1 MKLSIIVPVFNVE
14 KFLEKCILSLVNQDI
29 DCHVYEIIAIND
41 GSTDSSSI
49 ILENLKQ
56 KISNLIIINQENK
69 GLSGARN
76 TGFNAAQGDYI
87 ICVDSD
93 DYLLPN
99 TLKHLLYLV
108 KKNNLDI
115 LEFAALGVDEN
126 QQIKYKASNSSQEQI
141 YAGTKYLAKITYMSS
156 ACNKVYNRKFLNYHK
171 LRFMEGVYIE
181 DIEFNTRAVFMAE
194 KIMATDYVAAHFLQR
209 EGSITRTVN
218 FGKKKKMIYDIQ
230 TVLLSINSFAE
241 CKITPN
247 SVAYLPIKK
256 RVSSLM
262 ATMFLR
268 VMKDCK
274 SINTFK
280 EIVINLKKH
289 HLYPAKYPAETKMK
303 QLFLIISNN
312 YWLMYAFTSFF
323 CLFNRIK
330 YGK

>member
-126 QQIKYKASNSSQEQI
+126 QQIKYKASN
-141 YAGTKYLAKITYMSS
+141 
-156 ACNKVYNRKFLNYHK
+156 
-171 LRFMEGVYIE
+171 
-181 DIEFNTRAVFMAE
+181 
-194 KIMATDYVAAHFLQR
+194 
-209 EGSITRTVN
+209 
-218 FGKKKKMIYDIQ
+218 
-230 TVLLSINSFAE
+230 
-241 CKITPN
+241 
-247 SVAYLPIKK
+247 
-256 RVSSLM
+256 
-262 ATMFLR
+262 
-268 VMKDCK
+268 
-274 SINTFK
+274 
-280 EIVINLKKH
+280 
-289 HLYPAKYPAETKMK
+289 
-303 QLFLIISNN
+303 
-312 YWLMYAFTSFF
+312 
-323 CLFNRIK
+323 
-330 YGK
+330 